1 MFFSSNGI
9 FLHFHSKL
17 MSTHQGGKSGLWIA
31 GLCVSYGS
39 PWDCTDCMD
48 RTDRHGIV
56 RIVWIAMGLY
66 VSYGSQWD
74 CTNHGYEYSADCTL
88 RSSRLFYGV
97 PIDPEGLLYGS
108 TYGSSRAIL
117 WRYL

>member
-1 MFFSSNGI
+1 VRI
-9 FLHFHSKL
+9 V
-17 MSTHQGGKSGLWIA
+17 WIA
-31 GLCVSYGS
+31 IGLYGLYGSYGS
-39 PWDCTDCMD
+39 PWD
-48 RTDRHGIV
+48 RTYRMDRHGIV